1 MIRRL
6 VVVVWLVSALGAVAA
21 PAVAAAPDPLC
32 LIRPQW
38 CETP

>member
-6 VVVVWLVSALGAVAA
+6 VVVVGLVSVLGAIAA
-21 PAVAAAPDPLC
+21 PAVAATPDPLC
-32 LIRPQW
+32 LIRPSW